1 MSFNP
6 EDVKKLNEFTGFL
19 SFIPTWNFKK
29 FINADAQT
37 IMLDYGNQGGKTSG
51 IAYSYVLRI
60 IGAHPVAKKNILY
73 FVCPYGHLSNPMQSF
88 FTEKCPDCQMKVMPH
103 MRLSRTYRFASETL
117 PGQSGTLSNSSER
130 VMSSEVKN
138 TQYPEFRKW
147 LPPFLIKKD
156 ITARNSSMAL
166 KDVWGGDDI
175 CIEFVSYNQSIQS
188 QAGVQRASVWSDESP
203 TYEFYEEQKPRLL
216 SEDGDMIFSYTPV
229 DHASFLF
236 SEIFDKARIIYRTKA
251 VCDFLKNKGVI
262 MPQIEDI
269 KSPHDIIVVQA
280 ATDDNPTL
288 NKDIIEKH
296 FQDIADPDQL
306 AIRRFGLFKN
316 ISGRIFKNFDYRTHF
331 IPMKKYFPDEELPK
345 DWAFSI
351 GIDFHPQTPWAIPF
365 CALSFDDEMFV
376 WDELETNPEMLTCH
390 EIITQVEK
398 KGKDYKFRLRI
409 TDPLAEANK
418 KDTRSTLEDMNR
430 STYLCKHD
438 GIGFGGTWQTWDT
451 KGEKGRDEIRK
462 RLKNSMIVG
471 RPFNNKVQKEG
482 QPVQYLPTLWIL
494 DNCKLTAKSIHQWRW
509 EEHSSSGAL
518 FTKEAKN
525 KPEQKFSHFCTALE
539 AILKEP
545 AWKAPRRGPNMAPK
559 MDYDRFRGSRAMQN
573 G

>member
-1 MSFNP
+1 MGFDR
-6 EDVKKLNEFTGFL
+6 EDIKKLNEFTGFVAFKTNW
-19 SFIPTWNFKK
+19 SFRK
-29 FINADAQT
+29 FINLKNKT
-37 IMLDYGNQGGKTSG
+37 IFLDYGNQAGKTSSV
-51 IAYSYVLRI
+51 AYSYVLRI
-60 IGAHPVAKKNILY
+60 LGMHPIAEKNVLY
-73 FVCPYGHLSNPMQSF
+73 LVCQSGHLSSPIQSF
-88 FTEKCPDCQMKVMPH
+88 ESKKCFHCGDPVMPH
-103 MRLSRTYRFASETL
+103 KRGSRTFRFASETL
-117 PGQSGTLSNSSER
+117 PGQSSNISKEGDR
-130 VMSSEVKN
+130 VVSAEVKN
-138 TQYPEFRKW
+138 TIYPEFKKW
-147 LPPFLIKKD
+147 LPPFIVLKD
-156 ITARNSSMAL
+156 ITARNASMTL
-166 KDVWGGDDI
+166 KDIWGGNDI
-175 CIEFVSYNQSIQS
+175 VVEFCSYGQDTQAM
-188 QAGVQRASVWSDESP
+188 AGVQRVSIWMDESP
-203 TYEFYEEQKPRLL
+203 NYEFYEEQKPRLL
-216 SEDGDMIFSYTPV
+216 AEDGDLVITYTPV
-229 DHASFLF
+229 DHLSFLF
-236 SEIFDKARIIYRTKA
+236 SEIFDKAKVIYRSKV
-251 VCDFLKNKGVI
+251 VCDFIKSKGVI
-262 MPQIEDI
+262 VPQIEETGSPYDI
-269 KSPHDIIVVQA
+269 AVVMS

-288 NKDIIEKH
+288 NQEVIEKH
-296 FQDIADPDQL
+296 FENTTDPDQL
-306 AIRRFGLFKN
+306 AIRRYGIFKH

-559 MDYDRFRGSRAMQN
+559 MNYDRFRGDRINA
-573 G
+573 